1 MNERLNRKELKERRE
16 ESFDSLR
23 TLCSL
28 WLIILFVFATV
39 PALAQIQQAWV
50 AKYNNGIPS
59 GNHQALKMTVDASG
73 NIYVLGVSANADTNT
88 GYVVGKY
95 APNGNEIWAAR
106 YDSTNYPSATP
117 TGFAVDSSNNVVV
130 TGNSVTV
137 KYDVNGKQLWS
148 APYNGTAIAVD
159 AAQNSYVT
167 GVSSTFTTLKLSSAA
182 SNLWTKTWTYAGY
195 ANLSQGIAIDSSTNV
210 YVTGSETYFNSGGVT
225 ELHLGTLKYD
235 LNGNLLWSESAGSAF
250 GSVQVVGL
258 VLSTSGNAYIEGNSG
273 GLGGFYT
280 YQYENDGTG
289 GVFARDP
296 SLSPADTARGL
307 ALDNLGNVLVTGGG
321 NHNYGAFQYET
332 FKLDTNGNYLWT
344 NFYPSVVTGNSI
356 ATSIVV
362 DQGNNAYVTGYSPS
376 LGTNSTSDI
385 VTLKYDSNGNQVWLQ
400 RYDRPGDG
408 NDAANAIAVDNS
420 GNVYVAGYETET
432 NGYTSMILI
441 KYSPVTLQ
449 KQPNGSVILH
459 AYGFPGESFDLQAS
473 TNLQT
478 WEDLGD
484 VIADTNGLVQFDD
497 TNAPLFNCR
506 FYYTVPQ

>member
-1 MNERLNRKELKERRE
+1 
-16 ESFDSLR
+16 
-23 TLCSL
+23 
-28 WLIILFVFATV
+28 
-39 PALAQIQQAWV
+39 
-50 AKYNNGIPS
+50 
-59 GNHQALKMTVDASG
+59 
-73 NIYVLGVSANADTNT
+73 
-88 GYVVGKY
+88 
-95 APNGNEIWAAR
+95 
-106 YDSTNYPSATP
+106 
-117 TGFAVDSSNNVVV
+117 
-130 TGNSVTV
+130 V

-159 AAQNSYVT
+159 AGLNSYVT
-167 GVSSTFTTLKLSSAA
+167 GVSGEFTTMKVSPTG
-182 SNLWTKTWTYAGY
+182 SNMWTTTWTYQGLP
-195 ANLSQGIAIDSSTNV
+195 NLSDVVAVDSLTNV
-210 YVTGSETYFNSGGVT
+210 YVAGSELYTIGRDVNYANMGI
-225 ELHLGTLKYD
+225 LKYD
-235 LNGNLLWSESAGSAF
+235 MDGNQLWEKDAPGVGSGSVNVVGISLDQAGNLYLEANF
-250 GSVQVVGL
+250 VFLPV
-258 VLSTSGNAYIEGNSG
+258 
-273 GLGGFYT
+273 FYT
-280 YQYENDGTG
+280 YRYASDGTG
-289 GVFARDP
+289 GLLAGDP
-296 SLSPADTARGL
+296 SSSPADTARGL

-321 NHNYGAFQYET
+321 NHNCGAFQYET

-362 DQGNNAYVTGYSPS
+362 DLGNNAYVTGYSPS

-385 VTLKYDSNGNQVWLQ
+385 VTLKYSSDGNQVWMQ
-400 RYDRPGDG
+400 RYDGPGDG

-449 KQPNGSVILH
+449 KQSNGSIILH
-459 AYGFPGESFDLQAS
+459 AYGAPGESFDLQAS